1 MRTKQYMWFRYRERV
16 FFWFLRYFSTSAKVL
31 YACHLTCHRGTLVI
45 AMSRSYKSAKSAL
58 RDANALVDSLSET
71 VKNDFKKNLSGLEEA
86 LHQRMTEAEQAILES
101 SKAREAMAAG
111 IGSMKKSVEK
121 AQRRFSKTNNLDELR
136 NTMIELFV
144 DINRLKTAN
153 ERISNDISLVLHPN
167 MSAVEAIERFAS
179 DLQRFAGTW
188 ERIAR
193 DIDQS
198 ITDLCDDQTP
208 SELIDLEN
216 YISNQG
222 FDRLVNNKPN
232 VESE

>member
-1 MRTKQYMWFRYRERV
+1 
-16 FFWFLRYFSTSAKVL
+16 L
-31 YACHLTCHRGTLVI
+31 YVRHLSKHRGTVVI

-58 RDANALVDSLSET
+58 RDINSLADSLSET

-86 LHQRMTEAEQAILES
+86 LQQRISEAEKAILES

-111 IGSMKKSVEK
+111 IGSMKKTVEK
-121 AQRRFSKTNNLDELR
+121 AQRKFSKTNNLEELR
-136 NTMIELFV
+136 LTMVELFG
-144 DINRLKTAN
+144 DINRLKKAN
-153 ERISNDISLVLHPN
+153 ERISDDISLVLHPN

-188 ERIAR
+188 ERMAR

-208 SELIDLEN
+208 SELVDLEN

-222 FDRLVNNKPN
+222 FDKLVDHKTNA
-232 VESE
+232 ESE

>member
-1 MRTKQYMWFRYRERV
+1 M
-16 FFWFLRYFSTSAKVL
+16 
-31 YACHLTCHRGTLVI
+31 I
-45 AMSRSYKSAKSAL
+45 AVSRSYKSAKNSL
-58 RDANALVDSLSET
+58 KETNTLVESLPDKI
-71 VKNDFKKNLSGLEEA
+71 KNDFKKNLSGLEEA
-86 LHQRMTEAEQAILES
+86 LRQRITNAENAILES
-101 SKAREAMAAG
+101 SKAREAMVAG

-136 NTMIELFV
+136 TTMIDLFS
-144 DINRLKTAN
+144 DIDRLKQAN
-153 ERISNDISLVLHPN
+153 DRVSSDISLVLHPN

-216 YISNQG
+216 YISRQG
-222 FDRLVNNKPN
+222 FDKLVENKSN

>member
-1 MRTKQYMWFRYRERV
+1 
-16 FFWFLRYFSTSAKVL
+16 
-31 YACHLTCHRGTLVI
+31 
-45 AMSRSYKSAKSAL
+45 MSRSYKSAKSAL
-58 RDANALVDSLSET
+58 KETNMLAESLSET
-71 VKNDFKKNLSGLEEA
+71 VKNDFKKNFSGLEEA
-86 LHQRMTEAEQAILES
+86 LSQRIAEAETAILES
-101 SKAREAMAAG
+101 SKAREAMVAG

-136 NTMIELFV
+136 LTMVDLFG
-144 DINRLKTAN
+144 DINRLKKAN

-208 SELIDLEN
+208 SELIDLET

-222 FDRLVNNKPN
+222 FDKLVENKSN

>member
-1 MRTKQYMWFRYRERV
+1 M
-16 FFWFLRYFSTSAKVL
+16 
-31 YACHLTCHRGTLVI
+31 I
-45 AMSRSYKSAKSAL
+45 AMSRSFKSAK
-58 RDANALVDSLSET
+58 NAIKETNSMVDSLSDT
-71 VKNDFKKNLSGLEEA
+71 VRNDFKKNISGLEDA
-86 LHQRMTEAEQAILES
+86 LSQRINDAEKAILES
-101 SKAREAMAAG
+101 SKAREAMVAG

-121 AQRRFSKTNNLDELR
+121 AQRRFSKTNNLEELR
-136 NTMIELFV
+136 ATMVEIFS

-153 ERISNDISLVLHPN
+153 EKISSDISLVLHPN

-198 ITDLCDDQTP
+198 ITELCDDQTP
-208 SELIDLEN
+208 SELIDLQN

-222 FDRLVNNKPN
+222 FDKLVDNSLNA
-232 VESE
+232 ESE

>member
-1 MRTKQYMWFRYRERV
+1 
-16 FFWFLRYFSTSAKVL
+16 
-31 YACHLTCHRGTLVI
+31 
-45 AMSRSYKSAKSAL
+45 MSRSYKSAKSSL
-58 RDANALVDSLSET
+58 KETNNLVESLSET
-71 VKNDFKKNLSGLEEA
+71 IKNDFKKNLSGLEEA
-86 LHQRMTEAEQAILES
+86 LSQRMTNAENAILES
-101 SKAREAMAAG
+101 SKAREAMVAG

-136 NTMIELFV
+136 TTMIDLFT
-144 DINRLKTAN
+144 DINRLKQAN
-153 ERISNDISLVLHPN
+153 ERISSDISLVLHPN

-216 YISNQG
+216 YISGQG
-222 FDRLVNNKPN
+222 FDKLVEEKSNI
-232 VESE
+232 ESE